1 MEKREIKEYYVREI
15 KEYGVRVRVWP
26 GFISLRFAFRIETA
40 TVIIPLKRIYLA
52 LIVPFVLSARKC
64 LDAVRARLQNYS
76 VLGKMRYDCSLPQ
89 TLRPVPR

>member
-64 LDAVRARLQNYS
+64 LDAVRARLKNYFS
-76 VLGKMRYDCSLPQ
+76 GGENA
-89 TLRPVPR
+89 LRL